1 MNTRIIAALSI
12 ALLAGGVAMAAD
24 MAGMKMDSPAA
35 GAEKGQTAHA
45 VGVVK
50 GLDAAKGT
58 ITLAHEPIPEIKWP
72 AMTMGF
78 KATGAQISS
87 VKVGDRVT
95 FEFVAKGM
103 DATIVSISKAK

>member
-1 MNTRIIAALSI
+1 MKTQIIAALSI
-12 ALLAGGVAMAAD
+12 ALLTGGVTTAAE

-35 GAEKGQTAHA
+35 TADKGQTARA

-58 ITLAHEPIPEIKWP
+58 ITLSHEPIPAIKWP

-87 VKVGDRVT
+87 VKVGDKVT

>member
-1 MNTRIIAALSI
+1 MKIRIITALSI
-12 ALLAGGVAMAAD
+12 TQLTVGMAMAAD

-35 GAEKGQTAHA
+35 SAEKGQTAHA

-50 GLDAAKGT
+50 GLDASKGT
-58 ITLAHEPIPEIKWP
+58 ITLSHEPVPAIKWP

-87 VKVGDRVT
+87 VKVGDKVT